1 MTQNYHRYLNLPFT
15 IDKPESFKELKENDY
30 VIMKDNSII
39 PSMVVDWLDTFGLF
53 SIHTE
58 AFFTAPNDSI
68 DIHCDTLEIDNNVK
82 INFTWGSNKSTT
94 RWWKLKEG
102 RAAIQHR
109 NSKDGGGL
117 LLAKEHDCDLIFEQV
132 IDRPSL
138 INAGVLHSTHNPTEQ
153 SRWTLSVV
161 IGHKDRP
168 NKLLQWD
175 DAYEILKD
183 YIDETRLS

>member
-1 MTQNYHRYLNLPFT
+1 MIQNYHRYLNLPFT

-68 DIHCDTLEIDNNVK
+68 DIHCDTPEIDNHVK
-82 INFTWGSNKSTT
+82 INFTWGPSNSTT

-102 RAAIQHR
+102 RAYKPWS
-109 NSKDGGGL
+109 SKDGGGI
-117 LLAKEHDCDLIFEQV
+117 LLAKEHDCDLLYEQV
-132 IDRPSL
+132 IDKPSL
-138 INAGVLHSTHNPTEQ
+138 INVGMLHSTFNPTNEG
-153 SRWTLSVV
+153 RWTLCLVPCQK
-161 IGHKDRP
+161 GADH
-168 NKLLQWD
+168 LLHWD
-175 DAYEILKD
+175 DAVKIFKD
-183 YIDETRLS
+183 YIV